1 MKRNSNF
8 DRNQQTMKNILFLT
22 LFFALSIPSFSQV
35 QYKVITTI
43 ESVVPGGLGRSRIIN
58 ESEEVDYTE
67 YTTERIDGKKS
78 DQGDVKRKDIKIDNF
93 DETKILNFYSMTGIN
108 FQNIASNDAVISS
121 VLNDMTSKGW
131 ELAFVTSGVESD
143 AGKDDGTGIFITR
156 YVFKRE

>member
-1 MKRNSNF
+1 MK
-8 DRNQQTMKNILFLT
+8 KILVTAFL
-22 LFFALSIPSFSQV
+22 FAFAIPSFSQL

-58 ESEEVDYTE
+58 EKDEVDYTE
-67 YTTERIDGKKS
+67 YTTERTDGKTS
-78 DQGDVKRKDIKIDNF
+78 NQSDVKRKDIKIDDF

>member
-1 MKRNSNF
+1 MK
-8 DRNQQTMKNILFLT
+8 TILFT
-22 LFFALSIPSFSQV
+22 GIFLFFSIATFSQL

-67 YTTERIDGKKS
+67 YTTERDDGKKS
-78 DQGDVKRKDIKIDNF
+78 DQGNVKRKDIKIDNF
-93 DETKILNFYSMTGIN
+93 DETKILNFYSLTGIN

-131 ELAFVTSGVESD
+131 ELAFVTSAVESD